1 MKTIEELYFDYD
13 NICKKY
19 ALDVNEEAKAIIKEK
34 VEYIKTREQ
43 ELYFVAKNSIKSTD
57 IKYPDFIGK
66 IKTDTIIKK
75 FEKIQIRMVIVWDE
89 FHKIDFKICSK
100 ET

>member
-1 MKTIEELYFDYD
+1 MKTIEELYSDYE

-19 ALDVNEEAKAIIKEK
+19 QLDINEEIKAVIKEK

-43 ELYFVAKNSIKSTD
+43 ELYFVAKNSVKSTD

-75 FEKIQIRMVIVWDE
+75 FEKIQIRMLIIWDE
-89 FHKIDFKICSK
+89 FHKIDFCICLK
-100 ET
+100 EI